1 MITKIKIYKSNAFKK
16 HGGLK
21 KNAQTHQGFMIVD
34 IEPLTPQAKEKFI
47 TDTAQT
53 LKKTYTNFES
63 PYVFTHIKATEISTG
78 DPVYIFQDVVLNGQD
93 MMTSPQSLLKELQA
107 N

>member
-34 IEPLTPQAKEKFI
+34 VEPVTPNAREKFI
-47 TDTAQT
+47 AETAQQ
-53 LKKTYTNFES
+53 LKKYYTNFES
-63 PYVFTHIKATEISTG
+63 PYVFTHITAKEISTG
-78 DPVYIFQDVVLNGQD
+78 EPVYIFQDVVLNGQD
-93 MMTSPQSLLKELQA
+93 IVTSPTTLLKAL